1 MKIGMTL
8 PVMEPDLT
16 RQDLE
21 DWTTRIDAGPWEHIA
36 LGERILFHNP
46 GCIYTLS
53 DVAAWTKRGEISAT
67 KSAVL

>member
-21 DWTTRIDAGPWEHIA
+21 DWTTRIDAGPWAHIA
-36 LGERILFHNP
+36 LGERMLFPHP
-46 GCIYTLS
+46 DFISPLRA
-53 DVAAWTKRGEISAT
+53 VA
-67 KSAVL
+67 

>member
-21 DWTTRIDAGPWEHIA
+21 DWTTRIDAGP
-36 LGERILFHNP
+36 
-46 GCIYTLS
+46 
-53 DVAAWTKRGEISAT
+53 
-67 KSAVL
+67 